1 MGLPVYVRQNQ
12 AVTDYFTYL
21 SAGVP
26 VTGKTNASFTRQ
38 LAYNGIGNQS
48 TAGITI
54 AEVDATNNPGLYS
67 ITMPSSIFANTGDFD
82 LLFFDTGSTTFRWE
96 QQWRCTSDGTGAG
109 TLGAVSFTAVTA
121 NGRVT
126 DGSSP
131 ISGATVTIRTATGL
145 TWATLI
151 TDASGLWGPVYFT
164 SNSGS
169 YGIYVNKSGYAQA
182 SATLTAGV
190 STVTGPGADI
200 VAAIATSTSGQTF
213 ADLLAYARRMGRDVT
228 GTKADTELKQ
238 AVNEALEV
246 LAKSHHW
253 PRFLT
258 IGQIS
263 LNAAQSITVSLT
275 TGSSTV
281 TLTSGTWPTWANS
294 TYAKLYINGQILR
307 VATATVSTTATI
319 ENAWA
324 AASSAATACVLF
336 QDEYLLPN
344 DLFNVSRLLPGTRWS
359 LTQQASGPDLIMACQ
374 SAATYGQRIA
384 AMWGVIKQQLLLYP
398 YPSQNDLL
406 SYAYWRKPTDL
417 VSGTDIADWDP
428 AQNEVL
434 RRAIDYTV
442 SLRYGGYAGGTTEQ
456 AYAQFKEAL
465 ARSIPNDRE
474 SSLEDA
480 VLGNDMTNLGVLWRR
495 RQGSP

>member
-1 MGLPVYVRQNQ
+1 MGLPVYIRQNQ

-21 SAGVP
+21 NAGAP

-38 LAYNGIGNQS
+38 LAYNGVGNQS
-48 TAGITI
+48 TTGIVF

-67 ITMPSSIFANTGDFD
+67 ITMPASIFANTGDFD
-82 LLFFDTGSTTFRWE
+82 LLIFDSSATTFRWE
-96 QQWRCTSDGTGAG
+96 QQWRCTSNGTGAG
-109 TLGAVSFTAVTA
+109 TQGAVSFTAVAA

-126 DGSSP
+126 DGTNP
-131 ISGATVTIRTATGL
+131 INGATVTIRTAAGL
-145 TWATLI
+145 TWATLT
-151 TDASGLWGPVYFT
+151 TDAAGLWGPVYFT
-164 SNSGS
+164 SNTGT
-169 YGIYVNKSGYAQA
+169 YGIYVTSSGYTQA
-182 SATLTAGV
+182 SSSLTVGV
-190 STVTGPGADI
+190 STVTGPGTDI
-200 VAAIATSTSGQTF
+200 VASVATATGGQTF
-213 ADLLAYARRMGRDVT
+213 ADLLGYARRMGRDVT

-238 AVNEALEV
+238 AVNEALEI

-263 LNAAQSITVSLT
+263 LNAAQTITVAVT
-275 TGSSTV
+275 QGSNTI
-281 TLTSGTWPTWANS
+281 TLASGSWPTFAS
-294 TYAKLYINGQILR
+294 TGFAKLYINGQILR
-307 VATATVSTTATI
+307 VATATTGTTATI
-319 ENAWA
+319 ENNWA
-324 AASSAATACVLF
+324 SATSAAISCVLF

-344 DLFNVSRLLPGTRWS
+344 DLFNVARILPGTRWS
-359 LTQQASGPDLIMACQ
+359 LMQMASGPDLIMACQ
-374 SAATYGQRIA
+374 SGATYGQRIP
-384 AMWGVIKQQLLLYP
+384 AMWGIIKQQMLLYP

-406 SYAYWRKPTDL
+406 SYAYWRKPVEL
-417 VSGTDIADWDP
+417 ASGTDVADWDP

-442 SLRYGGYAGGTTEQ
+442 SLRYGGYAGGTTDQ

-480 VLGNDMTNLGVLWRR
+480 ALGNDLSDFGVLWRR